1 MDWQPACDPA
11 GVPIDAD
18 RIARL
23 CALLGE
29 AGFGA
34 LVAQL
39 LAEAD
44 RVLAS
49 ARAGALTGAEPAAR
63 HADLHRLQG
72 SCSALGLVETAAR
85 LASAGQQDDL
95 AALGAVETALAR
107 ALAEIAVA
115 FPKVALH
122 PTARSKR

>member
-49 ARAGALTGAEPAAR
+49 ARASANPATR

-72 SCSALGLVETAAR
+72 SCSALGLVEAAAQ
-85 LASAGQQDDL
+85 LALAGQQDDL

-115 FPKVALH
+115 FPQVALH